1 MPSIREYKVALK
13 AGAMAYIAG
22 AHAVTDQVWRLKSD
36 ALSGDAREKAF
47 KKLQKSLTA
56 HFKDDGNAEHLAD
69 FLNEEGLYPFGEEWS
84 TEALTLMLSLLKP
97 PKMNMDDP
105 YEGSTEFRFKKG
117 FQKNLL
123 AEARKRYAVADEEA
137 DVSSSQLDHW
147 LHLLLNGAFQAGAL
161 LASRSGDDAATFRAA
176 LAAVEEDSE
185 PWARYEQ
192 LGRMYDSEMER
203 DENDYDREDSDD
215 DDDDEDVEL
224 GFGRRGFGLDDDG
237 GYGDDD

>member
-13 AGAMAYIAG
+13 ASTMAYIAG
-22 AHAVTDQVWRLKSD
+22 AHAVTDQVWRLKSE
-36 ALSGDAREKAF
+36 ALAAEKREKAHS
-47 KKLQKSLTA
+47 KLQKSLTA
-56 HFKDDGNAEHLAD
+56 LFKDDGNAEHLAD

-84 TEALTLMLSLLKP
+84 TEALSLMLSHLKP
-97 PKMNMDDP
+97 PRLNLEDP

-117 FQKNLL
+117 FQKNLV

-137 DVSSSQLDHW
+137 DVPSSGIDHW
-147 LHLLLNGAFQAGAL
+147 LNLLLNGSFQAGAL
-161 LASRSGDDAATFRAA
+161 LAARSGDDAATFRAA

-192 LGRMYDSEMER
+192 LGRLYDAEMER
-203 DENDYDREDSDD
+203 DDGEQQEREDSGDD
-215 DDDDEDVEL
+215 DDDTDDDD
-224 GFGRRGFGLDDDG
+224 FARRGFGMDDDG